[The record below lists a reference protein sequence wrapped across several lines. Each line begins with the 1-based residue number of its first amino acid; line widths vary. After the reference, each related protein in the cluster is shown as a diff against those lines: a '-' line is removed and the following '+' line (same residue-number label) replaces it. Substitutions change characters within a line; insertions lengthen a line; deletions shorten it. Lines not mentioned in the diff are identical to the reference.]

1 MKKYIVEA
9 KEKATSIE
17 KYAVENGA
25 VCGRYV
31 DGKLEYYEVMS
42 YWETQG
48 YCKALESEGYTNAY
62 DVSKAKAKLETA
74 KQEYEDALEFYNM
87 AKVNALIGS
96 DN

>member
-1 MKKYIVEA
+1 MIKQYTVEEA
-9 KEKATSIE
+9 YTGNDKVS
-17 KYAVENGA
+17 
-25 VCGRYV
+25 RYT

-42 YWETQG
+42 YWETQS

-62 DVSKAKAKLETA
+62 DMSKAKEKLETA

-87 AKVNALIGS
+87 AKANALIGS